1 MSEPLSLVEQMN
13 RTNFIPTKTLLV
25 LLDLTDYDAV
35 WHDNNG
41 NPKQQMTDVPQASKD
56 CEDMKVAFRRFGVKQ
71 DDIVEFPDKTLKGI
85 KATYKKKVADRLG
98 EGKRTRPRTNYAVV
112 HVLAGHGVLFQ
123 GFSALCLPEYDP
135 KTSWYRLF
143 LAE

>member
-1 MSEPLSLVEQMN
+1 MSEPLTIQEQM
-13 RTNFIPTKTLLV
+13 RQTNFIPNEILLV
-25 LLDLTDYDAV
+25 LLDITNYDTV

-56 CEDMKVAFRRFGVKQ
+56 CEDMKVAFLRFGVKQ
-71 DDIVEFPDKTLKGI
+71 DNIVEFPDKTYMGI
-85 KATYKKKVADRLG
+85 RATYKKKVADRLG
-98 EGKRTRPRTNYAVV
+98 EGKRTRPRTNYFVV
-112 HVLAGHGVLFQ
+112 HVLAGHGVLFE
-123 GFSALCLPEYDP
+123 GFSALCLSEYDP